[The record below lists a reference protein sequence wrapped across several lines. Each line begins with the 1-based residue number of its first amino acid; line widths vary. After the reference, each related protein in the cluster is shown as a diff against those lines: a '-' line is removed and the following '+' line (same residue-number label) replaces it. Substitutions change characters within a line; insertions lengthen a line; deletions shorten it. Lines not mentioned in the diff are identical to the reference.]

1 MPDLEAIG
9 DAVTGGVVGRAI
21 EPRAGEAVDGHTAE
35 RNCLN
40 CGCAL
45 SGDYC
50 HCCGQQAHVHR
61 TLGAFW
67 HDLLHGVLHFEG
79 KIWRTLPM
87 LALHP
92 GQLTR
97 RYVHGE
103 RAKFVSPLAL
113 FLFSAFLMFAVFSL
127 LGAPTDLTSDTPDE
141 DRAEA
146 MRDIATER
154 DETARKLADLQQELR
169 HARAAKQPT
178 QSIEAEMEDV
188 RRELAIEEQGHR
200 LALRLAGQEEERA
213 RGQANQAAS
222 ETGKDDAQP
231 REGEREREINVI
243 GTTGW
248 PTLDRAV
255 EKAEKNPS
263 LLFYKIQNN
272 AYKFSWAL
280 IPISLPFLWVLFLH
294 RRRYRRD
301 YGAYDHLIFLT
312 YSIAFMSMAAI
323 VLALLRPLGAGDA
336 IIGSAIAFIPPIHI
350 YRQLR
355 GAYDLS
361 RWSAAWRTFVLLVFS
376 SVALTLFLLLL
387 VVLGVLG

>member
-1 MPDLEAIG
+1 MPDLEAVG
-9 DAVTGGVVGRAI
+9 DAVTGGVVGRAV
-21 EPRAGEAVDGHTAE
+21 EPQAGEAAGGHTIE

-40 CGCAL
+40 CGFAL
-45 SGDYC
+45 AGDYC

-113 FLFSAFLMFAVFSL
+113 FLFSVFLMFAVISF
-127 LGAPTDLTSDTPDE
+127 LGAPTNFTSDTPE
-141 DRAEA
+141 QDRAEA
-146 MRDIATER
+146 MRDIAAER
-154 DETARKLADLQQELR
+154 QEAASRIAALEQELR
-169 HARAAKQPT
+169 EARAANQPT
-178 QSIEAEMEDV
+178 RSIELEMDGV
-188 RRELAIEEQGHR
+188 RRELALEEQAHR
-200 LALRLAGQEEERA
+200 LALRLVSEEEQRA
-213 RGQANQAAS
+213 NEQAGEGTAGESKPANGAAENARERKINILS
-222 ETGKDDAQP
+222 ETG
-231 REGEREREINVI
+231 
-243 GTTGW
+243 W
-248 PTLDRAV
+248 PALDRAV
-255 EKAEKNPS
+255 EKAERNPS
-263 LLFYKIQNN
+263 LLLYKIQNN

-294 RRRYRRD
+294 RRRYRQNF
-301 YGAYDHLIFLT
+301 GAYDHLIFLT

-323 VLALLRPLGAGDA
+323 VLSLLRPLGIGDA
-336 IIGSAIAFIPPIHI
+336 VVGSAITFIPPIHI

-355 GAYDLS
+355 GAYELS

-376 SVALTLFLLLL
+376 TVALTLFLLLL